1 METILFA
8 LAMVLIAGLI
18 NGSFAAPMKF
28 MTKWEEEN
36 IWLIFSFWGFIIL
49 PWATIMVMAP
59 GTPAV
64 LEAIQPKL
72 FWTMV
77 LGGIAFGL
85 GQICFAL
92 SFRYIGI
99 GLAFVIN
106 ISMGTSGSALIPLL
120 WHKGIMG
127 TPYSYAQIGGILIFV
142 LAVIIGA
149 AAGAARDRHKRQ
161 LGEAAAGAANVK
173 AIKPGMLL
181 LGVVLAILAGAGS
194 VCQGVT
200 YIWANPTVSR
210 IAVDQFGVGALAS
223 GVIAWVVIF
232 SAAWIPYFLYFLMLN
247 VKNRSFARLASAGTA
262 KYWFWLVLMG
272 VGYWGSLVFFSKASE
287 VIGGDLAPTIAW
299 PLFMVFIILTSNF
312 WSLKSH
318 EWEHAG
324 RSAATKMV
332 VSLVLF
338 VVAIVVFSYSSVL
351 KPQSP
356 ENPHDIHYKF
366 IQHDEYPDAYPT
378 NETQAPEAGEEG
390 GAESPGESGEEGQ
403 GE

>member
-1 METILFA
+1 LETILFA
-8 LAMVLIAGLI
+8 LGMVLIAGLI

-28 MTKWEEEN
+28 MTRWEEEN

-49 PWATIMVMAP
+49 PWITIMVMAP
-59 GTPAV
+59 NALAV
-64 LEAIQPKL
+64 LGALPQEL
-72 FWTMV
+72 LWTMM

-106 ISMGTSGSALIPLL
+106 ISMGTAGSALIPLL

-127 TPYSYAQIGGILIFV
+127 TPYSYAQMAGIVVFV
-142 LAVIIGA
+142 LAVTIGA
-149 AAGAARDRHKRQ
+149 AAGAARDRHKKE
-161 LGEAAAGAANVK
+161 LGEIPMGEEKVK
-173 AIKPGMLL
+173 RIKTGKLF

-200 YIWANPTVSR
+200 YIWANPTVSK
-210 IAVDQFGVGALAS
+210 IAVDNGVGALAS

-232 SAAWIPYFLYFLMLN
+232 SAAWIPYFIYFLMLN
-247 VKNRSFARLASAGTA
+247 VKNRSFGKLKAAGSGM
-262 KYWFWLVLMG
+262 YWFWLILMG

-299 PLFMVFIILTSNF
+299 PLFMVFIILTSNL
-312 WSLKSH
+312 WSWKSK

-324 RSAATKMV
+324 NSAATKMI
-332 VSLVLF
+332 VSLALF
-338 VVAIVVFSYSSVL
+338 VVAIVVFSYSSAL
-351 KPQSP
+351 KPQS
-356 ENPHDIHYKF
+356 EEDRHDIHYKF
-366 IQHDEYPDAYPT
+366 IKHDGYPT
-378 NETQAPEAGEEG
+378 SESAAHDADEG
-390 GAESPGESGEEGQ
+390 KTEDIKSE
-403 GE
+403 

>member
-1 METILFA
+1 MLFA

-18 NGSFAAPMKF
+18 NGSFAAPMKY
-28 MTKWEEEN
+28 MTRWEEEN

-49 PWATIMVMAP
+49 PWVTILVMVPSAME
-59 GTPAV
+59 V
-64 LEAIQPKL
+64 FKAIPPKL
-72 FWTMV
+72 MWTMI
-77 LGGIAFGL
+77 LGGIGFGL

-127 TPYSYAQIGGILIFV
+127 TPYSYAQMVGIVIFV
-142 LAVIIGA
+142 MAVLLGA
-149 AAGAARDRHKRQ
+149 AAGAARDRHKRG

-181 LGVVLAILAGAGS
+181 LGVILAILAGAGS

-210 IAVDQFGVGALAS
+210 VAVDQFGVGALAS

-232 SAAWIPYFLYFLMLN
+232 SAAWIPYFLYFFVLN

-299 PLFMVFIILTSNF
+299 PLFMVFIILTSNM
-312 WSLKSH
+312 WSWKSH

-324 RSAATKMV
+324 KAAGGRMV
-332 VSLVLF
+332 ASLALF
-338 VVAIVVFSYSSVL
+338 VAAIVVFSYSSKL

-366 IQHDEYPDAYPT
+366 IKHDNYPVHGMAK
-378 NETQAPEAGEEG
+378 PEAEPEEG
-390 GAESPGESGEEGQ
+390 TEAAQ
-403 GE
+403 

>member
-49 PWATIMVMAP
+49 PWATILAMAP
-59 GTPAV
+59 NALGVIETIP
-64 LEAIQPKL
+64 QKL
-72 FWTMV
+72 LLTMIA
-77 LGGIAFGL
+77 GGVAFGL

-106 ISMGTSGSALIPLL
+106 ISMGTAGSALIPLL

-127 TPYSYAQIGGILIFV
+127 TPYSYAQIVGIVIFV

-149 AAGAARDRHKRQ
+149 AAGAARDRHKRM
-161 LGEAAAGAANVK
+161 LGELPQSTANVK
-173 AIKPGMLL
+173 RIKSGKLL
-181 LGVVLAILAGAGS
+181 LGVILAILAGAGS

-200 YIWANPTVSR
+200 YIWANPTVSK
-210 IAVDQFGVGALAS
+210 IAAGEGVGSLAA
-223 GVIAWVVIF
+223 GVVAWVVIF
-232 SAAWIPYFLYFLMLN
+232 CSAWLPYFLYFLILN
-247 VKNRSFARLASAGTA
+247 IKNRTFGKLKAAGSGS
-262 KYWFWLVLMG
+262 YWFWLILMG

-324 RSAATKMV
+324 GNAVSKMI

-338 VVAIVVFSYSSVL
+338 VVAIIVFSYSSAL

-356 ENPHDIHYKF
+356 EDRHDIHHKF
-366 IQHDEYPDAYPT
+366 IKHDAYPVYQH
-378 NETQAPEAGEEG
+378 EAPKLDDDDDDDED
-390 GAESPGESGEEGQ
+390 
-403 GE
+403 